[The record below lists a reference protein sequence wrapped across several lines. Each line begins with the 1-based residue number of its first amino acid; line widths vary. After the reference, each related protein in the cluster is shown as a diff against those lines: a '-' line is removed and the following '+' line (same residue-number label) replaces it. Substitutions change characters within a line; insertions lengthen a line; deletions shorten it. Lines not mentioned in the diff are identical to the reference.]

1 MAWVSRPSS
10 ALDGAFTQRKCS
22 EPSGCSTY
30 TPVEEQHMKMDVKV
44 ERAAESLDQ
53 GDRTGL
59 GPLAGISRLLDQV
72 RGDAA
77 VDDAEH
83 LTQ

>member
-1 MAWVSRPSS
+1 MVWVSRSSS

-59 GPLAGISRLLDQV
+59 GRHTGEPRHS
-72 RGDAA
+72 
-77 VDDAEH
+77 
-83 LTQ
+83 